1 MKNNGKVILDLC
13 GGTGA
18 WSEPY
23 RKAGYLVHNVTLPE
37 WDVREHIFDAEM
49 GTLEFQSQINEKLV
63 LRVHLNA
70 IHGILAAP
78 PCTEFSLAKTTKP
91 RDFEKGIDV
100 VAGCMRIIWGCRA
113 LGQLEWW
120 ALENPRGFLRQFM
133 GNPAYSFKQW
143 WFGGNRTKPTDLWGY
158 FTKPRRTVMSEPIF
172 LQKTNNGV
180 RKRDGKKLEHRNA
193 AWYANAT
200 PAQRAITPAGFSKA
214 FFKANP

>member
-23 RKAGYLVHNVTLPE
+23 RKAGYLVHNVTLSE

-91 RDFEKGIDV
+91 R
-100 VAGCMRIIWGCRA
+100 
-113 LGQLEWW
+113 
-120 ALENPRGFLRQFM
+120 
-133 GNPAYSFKQW
+133 
-143 WFGGNRTKPTDLWGY
+143 
-158 FTKPRRTVMSEPIF
+158 RTVMSAPIF

-180 RKRDGKKLEHRNA
+180 RKRDGKKLKSRNA